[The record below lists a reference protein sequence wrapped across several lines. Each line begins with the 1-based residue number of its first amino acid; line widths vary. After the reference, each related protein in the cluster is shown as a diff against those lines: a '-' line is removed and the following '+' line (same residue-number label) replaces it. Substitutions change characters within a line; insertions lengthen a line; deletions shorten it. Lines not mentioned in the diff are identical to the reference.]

1 LQKYLHSCILYDS
14 KIGTGF
20 YFCTVY
26 MHNFFIKD
34 GTMSEKN
41 MVMIDGNTAAG
52 HVAHAVSEVISIYPI
67 TPSSPMG
74 EVADEYSAKGKKN
87 IWGTVP
93 DVVEMQSEAG
103 AAGAVHGALT
113 TGALS
118 TTFTASQGLLLM
130 IPNMY
135 KIAGELTSTVFH
147 VAARALAT
155 SSLSIFGDHQDVMAC
170 RQTGW
175 AMLDSNS
182 VQEVMDMAVIAHAST
197 LRSRVPFVHF
207 FDGFRTSHEIQKV
220 EEVSYEVIQKMIDD
234 DLVRAHRARGL
245 TPEAPVVRGTAQNP
259 DVYFQSREGVN
270 KYYEAVPG
278 IVQEEMDKYAKLTG
292 RQYHLF
298 DYVGAKDAE
307 KVIVI
312 MGSGAETCDETVEA
326 LVAKGEK
333 VGVLKVRLYR
343 PFKADAFIAAI
354 PASCKALAVMDRT
367 KEPGSIGE
375 PLYEDVQTA
384 LAENGR
390 KIDVV
395 LGGRYGLG
403 SKEFTPAMV
412 KGIFDNL
419 SGKKMNHFIVG
430 INDDVLGQSIDYD
443 NSFTLE
449 EEGMNEAMFYGLGA
463 DGTVGANKNSIKIIG
478 EAKPE
483 LNAQAYFSYDSKKSG
498 GFTVSHLR
506 FGKGS
511 IRRPYL
517 ITSADFVACHKFTY
531 MEVYNM
537 LETAKV
543 GGTFLLNSPFDAAH
557 VWENIP
563 VEQQKAIIEKK
574 LNFYVIDAFKI
585 AEATG
590 MGTRIN
596 TVMQAAYF
604 KISGVL
610 DEATAVKYMKK
621 FIEKSYSKKGMDI
634 VEKNYKTVDAAL
646 NAVEK
651 VNYPSTTAG
660 NIHMKPGMAT
670 AKDSFVKEVLGAM
683 VVQQGDKLAVSK
695 LPEDGTFPSA
705 TTQYEKRAV
714 AEKVPEW
721 DVDTCIQCGQC
732 TVVCPHACIRM
743 KTLDDTAVAKAP
755 KGFKTAEIKPKAEAG
770 KKVVLQVST
779 EDCTGCGLCVSTC
792 PAKNKADDTKKA
804 INMVRYTEEVREVE
818 AANWDYFLSLP
829 EVDPKTLNLGTPK
842 GLAMK
847 RPLFEFSGACAG
859 CGETPYIKLLS
870 QLFGDR
876 AVIANATGCSSIYG
890 GNLPSTPYAKNAE
903 GRGPA
908 WSNSLFED
916 AAEFGLGMRLTS
928 DKLAEYAREV
938 AEAVKAKGIA
948 VATID
953 KILANTQA
961 DDAAIVQQRADID
974 TLKKELAGN
983 KDATAVELAS
993 LTDHFVKRSHWVIGG
1008 DGWAYDIGFGGLDH
1022 ALASGRNINI
1032 LVLDT
1037 EVYSNTG
1044 GQMSKATPIGA
1055 VAKFAASGKVTS
1067 KKDLGMIAMSYG
1079 YVYVARVSMGANMNQ
1094 VIKAMREAESYDGPS
1109 LVIAYSHCINH
1120 GINMTNGLTN
1130 QKEAV
1135 TCGLWPLYRYDP
1147 RLADQGKNPFQL
1159 DSKEPDFNLADFMYK
1174 EVRFKSLK
1182 VANPERAAMLLDKA
1196 VAKAKRQYKEY
1207 KYLSE
1212 RDF

>member
-1 LQKYLHSCILYDS
+1 
-14 KIGTGF
+14 
-20 YFCTVY
+20 
-26 MHNFFIKD
+26 
-34 GTMSEKN
+34 MSDKN

-52 HVAHAVSEVISIYPI
+52 HVAHALSEVISIYPI

-197 LRSRVPFVHF
+197 LRARVPFIHF
-207 FDGFRTSHEIQKV
+207 FDGFRTSHEIQKI
-220 EEVSYEVIQKMIDD
+220 EEVSYDVMKEMVDD

-245 TPEAPVVRGTAQNP
+245 TPENPVVRGTAQNP

-270 KYYEAVPG
+270 KYYEAVPE
-278 IVQEEMDKYAKLTG
+278 IVQKEMDKFAKLTG

-298 DYVGAKDAE
+298 DYVGSPDAE

-326 LVAKGEK
+326 LIAKGEK

-343 PFKADAFIAAI
+343 PFKADAFVAAL
-354 PASCKALAVMDRT
+354 PATCKAIAVMDRT
-367 KEPGSIGE
+367 KEPGSLGE

-384 LAENGR
+384 LAEQGR
-390 KIDVV
+390 KVDLV

-419 SGKKMNHFIVG
+419 SGKKLNHFAVG
-430 INDDVLGQSIDYD
+430 INDDVLGQSIAYD
-443 NSFTLE
+443 STFTLE
-449 EEGMNEAMFYGLGA
+449 EEGMNEAMFYGLGS

-506 FGKGS
+506 FGKGA

-531 MEVYNM
+531 MDTLYM
-537 LETAKV
+537 LESAKE
-543 GGTFLLNSPFDAAH
+543 GATFLLNSPYDAAH

-563 VEQQKAIIEKK
+563 VEQQQTIIDKK

-585 AEATG
+585 AESTG

-610 DEATAVKYMKK
+610 DEETAVKYMKK

-651 VNYPSTTAG
+651 VAYPG
-660 NIHMKPGMAT
+660 NTVGNLHMKGAMASSP
-670 AKDSFVKEVLGAM
+670 DSFVRDVLGKMA
-683 VVQQGDKLAVSK
+683 VQQGDKLPVSA
-695 LPEDGTFPSA
+695 LPADGTFPTA
-705 TTQYEKRAV
+705 TTQYEKRAT
-714 AEKVPEW
+714 AEKVPSW
-721 DVDTCIQCGQC
+721 DPEVCIQCGQC
-732 TVVCPHACIRM
+732 TVVCPHGCLRM
-743 KTLDDTAVAKAP
+743 KTLDDSEAAKAP
-755 KGFKTAEIKPKAEAG
+755 ATFKTAEIKPKAVPG
-770 KKVVLQVST
+770 KKVVLQVAT
-779 EDCTGCGLCVSTC
+779 EDCTGCGVCVSTC
-792 PAKNKADDTKKA
+792 PAKNKADETKKA
-804 INMVRYTEEVREVE
+804 INLVHFTHELRTSE
-818 AANWDYFLSLP
+818 AENWDYFMSLP
-829 EVDPKTLNLGTPK
+829 EVDPATLNLSTPK

-876 AVIANATGCSSIYG
+876 AIIANATGCSSIYG

-916 AAEFGLGMRLTS
+916 AAEFGMGMRMTS

-938 AEAVKAKGIA
+938 AVAAKEKGIA
-948 VATID
+948 AGTID
-953 KILANTQA
+953 KILANPQTSDEEIA
-961 DDAAIVQQRADID
+961 RQRADLAV
-974 TLKKELAGN
+974 LKGELEGN
-983 KDATAVELAS
+983 KDSTAVELLS
-993 LTDHFVKRSHWVIGG
+993 LLDHFVKRSHWVIGG
-1008 DGWAYDIGFGGLDH
+1008 DGWAYDIGFGGVDH
-1022 ALASGRNINI
+1022 VLASGRNINI

-1055 VAKFAASGKVTS
+1055 VAKFAAKGKTTS

-1079 YVYVARVSMGANMNQ
+1079 YVYVARVAMGANMNQ

-1109 LVIAYSHCINH
+1109 LVIAYAHCINH

-1135 TCGLWPLYRYDP
+1135 SCGLWPLYRYDP
-1147 RLADQGKNPFQL
+1147 RLVEQGKNPFQL
-1159 DSKEPDFNLADFMYK
+1159 DSKEPDYNLADFMYK

-1182 VANPERAAMLLDKA
+1182 AANPERAAMLLDKA
-1196 VAKAKRQYKEY
+1196 VEKAKRQWREY
-1207 KYLSE
+1207 KYLAE

>member
-1 LQKYLHSCILYDS
+1 
-14 KIGTGF
+14 
-20 YFCTVY
+20 
-26 MHNFFIKD
+26 
-34 GTMSEKN
+34 MSDKN

-52 HVAHAVSEVISIYPI
+52 HVAHALSEVISIYPI

-197 LRSRVPFVHF
+197 LRARVPFIHF
-207 FDGFRTSHEIQKV
+207 FDGFRTSHEIQKI
-220 EEVSYEVIQKMIDD
+220 EEVSYDVMKEMVDD

-245 TPEAPVVRGTAQNP
+245 TPENPVIRGTAQNP

-270 KYYEAVPG
+270 KYYEAVPE
-278 IVQEEMDKYAKLTG
+278 IVQKEMDKFAKLTG

-298 DYVGAKDAE
+298 DYVGSPDAE

-326 LVAKGEK
+326 LIAKGEK

-343 PFKADAFIAAI
+343 PFKADAFVAAL
-354 PASCKALAVMDRT
+354 PATCKAIAVMDRT
-367 KEPGSIGE
+367 KEPGSLGE

-384 LAENGR
+384 LAEQGR
-390 KIDVV
+390 KVDLV

-419 SGKKMNHFIVG
+419 SGKKLNHFAVG
-430 INDDVLGQSIDYD
+430 INDDVLGQSIAYD
-443 NSFTLE
+443 SNFTLE
-449 EEGMNEAMFYGLGA
+449 EEGMNEAMFYGLGS

-506 FGKGS
+506 FGKGA

-531 MEVYNM
+531 MDTLYM
-537 LETAKV
+537 LESAKE
-543 GGTFLLNSPFDAAH
+543 GATFLLNSPYDAAH

-563 VEQQKAIIEKK
+563 VEQQQTIIDKK

-585 AEATG
+585 AESTG

-610 DEATAVKYMKK
+610 DEETAVKYMKK

-651 VNYPSTTAG
+651 VAYPG
-660 NIHMKPGMAT
+660 NTVGNLHMKGAMASSP
-670 AKDSFVKEVLGAM
+670 DSFVRDVLGKMA
-683 VVQQGDKLAVSK
+683 VQQGDKLPVSA
-695 LPEDGTFPSA
+695 LPADGTFPTA
-705 TTQYEKRAV
+705 TTQYEKRAT
-714 AEKVPEW
+714 AEKVPSW
-721 DVDTCIQCGQC
+721 DPEVCIQCGQC
-732 TVVCPHACIRM
+732 TVVCPHGCLRM
-743 KTLDDTAVAKAP
+743 KTLDDSEAAKAP
-755 KGFKTAEIKPKAEAG
+755 GTFKTSEIKPKAVPG
-770 KKVVLQVST
+770 KKIVLQVAT
-779 EDCTGCGLCVSTC
+779 EDCTGCGVCVSTC
-792 PAKNKADDTKKA
+792 PAKNKADETKKA
-804 INMVRYTEEVREVE
+804 INLVHFTHELRTSE
-818 AANWDYFLSLP
+818 AENWDYFMSLP
-829 EVDPKTLNLGTPK
+829 EVDPATLNLSTPK

-876 AVIANATGCSSIYG
+876 AIIANATGCSSIYG

-916 AAEFGLGMRLTS
+916 AAEFGMGMRMTS

-938 AEAVKAKGIA
+938 AVAAKEKGIA
-948 VATID
+948 AGTID
-953 KILANTQA
+953 KILANPQTSDEEIA
-961 DDAAIVQQRADID
+961 RQRADLAV
-974 TLKKELAGN
+974 LKGELEGN
-983 KDATAVELAS
+983 KDSTAVELLS
-993 LTDHFVKRSHWVIGG
+993 LLDHFVKRSHWVIGG
-1008 DGWAYDIGFGGLDH
+1008 DGWAYDIGFGGVDH
-1022 ALASGRNINI
+1022 VLASGRNINI

-1055 VAKFAASGKVTS
+1055 VAKFAAKGKTTS

-1079 YVYVARVSMGANMNQ
+1079 YVYVARVAMGANMNQ

-1109 LVIAYSHCINH
+1109 LVIAYAHCINH

-1135 TCGLWPLYRYDP
+1135 SCGLWPLYRYDP
-1147 RLADQGKNPFQL
+1147 RLVEQGKNPFQL
-1159 DSKEPDFNLADFMYK
+1159 DSKEPDYNLADFMYK

-1182 VANPERAAMLLDKA
+1182 AANPERAAMLLDKA
-1196 VAKAKRQYKEY
+1196 VEKAKRQWREY
-1207 KYLSE
+1207 KYLAE